1 MAKKIADIM
10 TYEPADAL
18 VFEGPFDKYVKRKLV
33 IRSLT
38 DKDMVYKMKT
48 TSPRLFYVRPN
59 MGLLRAKSTVNIEI
73 YMQPKLSTVPSSLAK
88 HHKFLIVAGEATED
102 LEDFHGYFKQLDR
115 ANMWEGRVRCLLVHR
130 QPEVIDTLV
139 NELAEPIRQT
149 AGGVDEVEVLNDA
162 LQGDE
167 LEDLKMTEE
176 EVATLEEEIKAIR
189 GTTGNVEK
197 AKENRCAKR
206 SNKLF
211 MLVASLVTVGAV
223 ILVTHYGEYA
233 VQRIKQAF

>member
-1 MAKKIADIM
+1 MAKNIEDIM

-18 VFEGPFDKYVKRKLV
+18 VFEGPFDKYVKRQLV
-33 IRSLT
+33 IRSLS
-38 DKDMVYKMKT
+38 DKDMVYKIKT

-59 MGLLRAKSTVNIEI
+59 IGLLTAKSTVNIEI

-102 LEDFHGYFKQLDR
+102 VEDFHGFFKQLDP
-115 ANMWEGRVRCLLVHR
+115 ANTWEGRVRCFLVHR

-149 AGGVDEVEVLNDA
+149 AGGVDEVEVMNDA

-167 LEDLKMTEE
+167 LEDLNMTKEK
-176 EVATLEEEIKAIR
+176 VTPLEEEIKDIR
-189 GTTGNVEK
+189 GTTENVEK
-197 AKENRCAKR
+197 AKENRCANR
-206 SNKLF
+206 SSKLF
-211 MLVASLVTVGAV
+211 MFVASLVTVGAV
-223 ILVTHYGEYA
+223 ILITHSGEYA
-233 VQRIKQAF
+233 IQRIKQVF